1 MGFWSDTFGGGN
13 SFSESVANV
22 TTKDDNYEYR
32 GGTLYDNTT
41 NKAVDDTQFGSDSK
55 YGPLGSADSKNTD
68 AYSYNLNQGNAGTT
82 PLGSNADSDRGGLAN
97 GLGAITRRPST
108 MANLGLMAGG
118 IPGAIMAGTIAAGRG
133 RKYDQK
139 NPAFPID
146 RNLEA
151 NPEFR
156 KKAAAQEVS
165 FGRLGKEG
173 RSFTKDQLKQIREGK
188 GRIEGAFFKDGDT
201 SKQFKMNRFGS
212 SYEINPETGNSKL
225 IEDQAAAA
233 GGEGGIAAVRPV
245 ATQATAPTS
254 TLPAIS
260 TESEFAKQQMVSPPA
275 EWLIA
280 NGYADTNPSY
290 DALVKYNTDL
300 RAGVLTMSEGGR
312 LGQTQMQM
320 SQIAR
325 KGAINPQ
332 IPVGGLQQYGT
343 YLDNR
348 YGDPEFDQKRMQFLR
363 EVGQQEQQTF
373 GGGGGG
379 SFPSSGLGGKGGAGS
394 SADRLTQPL
403 NELTTAT
410 NNTQLIE
417 NGFDN
422 SVDPVDQYVQ
432 SANASSAASSQAPTN
447 SLYKGLSPVF
457 GGAMGGARAELPS
470 SDSYHALYQSAL
482 GMAEGGDVQFALG
495 GNEKDLINAMEDVI
509 RRDLADD
516 AQVNPEQMSDQ
527 DKIVVAQ
534 YVQQYG
540 ESALMEMV
548 NSVKN
553 GTADETRERFARGEN
568 GMVRGNGDGS
578 GTDDKVTAQLK
589 DGDATQ
595 DVLLADGEFVL
606 RKDAT
611 QAIEKKYGGGA
622 LDKINDAGPD
632 AAKELRRL
640 MPT

>member
-22 TTKDDNYEYR
+22 TTGDDNYEYR

-41 NKAVDDTQFGSDSK
+41 NKAVDADQFGSDSK

-68 AYSYNLNQGNAGTT
+68 AYSYNVNQGNAGTT
-82 PLGSNADSDRGGLAN
+82 PLGRNATSDRGGLSN

-146 RNLEA
+146 RDLKA
-151 NPEFR
+151 DPEFR
-156 KKAAAQEVS
+156 KKAAAQFE
-165 FGRLGKEG
+165 KEG
-173 RSFTKDQLKQIREGK
+173 RSFTKDQLTKARESGN
-188 GRIEGAFFKDGDT
+188 RIEGAFFKDGDT

-233 GGEGGIAAVRPV
+233 GGEGGIPTVRPV

-260 TESEFAKQQMVSPPA
+260 TESEFAKQQIISPPA

-280 NGYADTNPSY
+280 NGYSDTNPSY
-290 DALVKYNTDL
+290 EALVKYNTDK
-300 RAGVLTMSEGGR
+300 RAGVLTMSEGGS
-312 LGQTQMQM
+312 LGRNQVHMDQM
-320 SQIAR
+320 SR
-325 KGAINPQ
+325 RGAINPQ

-363 EVGQQEQQTF
+363 DVDQKEQQTF

-394 SADRLTQPL
+394 STDRLTQPS

-422 SVDPVDQYVQ
+422 NVDSVEQYAQ

-457 GGAMGGARAELPS
+457 GGAMGGARA
-470 SDSYHALYQSAL
+470 AL
-482 GMAEGGDVQFALG
+482 GMAEGGDVEFALG
-495 GNEKDLINAMEDVI
+495 GNEKDLLNAMENVV
-509 RRDLADD
+509 RKDLADD
-516 AQVNPEQMSDQ
+516 GEFNPANISDE
-527 DKIVVAQ
+527 DKIVIAQ
-534 YVQQYG
+534 FVQQYG
-540 ESALMEMV
+540 VDAIPRLVERIQDGSI
-548 NSVKN
+548 N
-553 GTADETRERFARGEN
+553 ETRERFARGEN
-568 GMVRGNGDGS
+568 GEVRGNGDGS
-578 GTDDKVTAQLK
+578 GVDDMVTAQLK

>member
-1 MGFWSDTFGGGN
+1 MGAWSETFGGGN
-13 SFSESVANV
+13 SFKESLAN
-22 TTKDDNYEYR
+22 TFTPNDGYSYER
-32 GGTLYDNTT
+32 GELVNDSTGQ
-41 NKAVDDTQFGSDSK
+41 VMTQAEKTAAGV
-55 YGPLGSADSKNTD
+55 GSADSPSTNRAAYESSPRRSQAKENPDGSSTDRPITGIQSLLPMLGGMALGPVGVAAGLAYNRYGVPQAGSQPTSNNTPTVEPRKAAQIETKRLPVYTD
-68 AYSYNLNQGNAGTT
+68 AQIKEMHRTGKIKT
-82 PLGSNADSDRGGLAN
+82 P
-97 GLGAITRRPST
+97 
-108 MANLGLMAGG
+108 
-118 IPGAIMAGTIAAGRG
+118 
-133 RKYDQK
+133 
-139 NPAFPID
+139 
-146 RNLEA
+146 
-151 NPEFR
+151 
-156 KKAAAQEVS
+156 
-165 FGRLGKEG
+165 EG
-173 RSFTKDQLKQIREGK
+173 RIQGS
-188 GRIEGAFFKDGDT
+188 FFKNKGD
-201 SKQFKMNRFGS
+201 QDDPNAPMYKMNRFGNT
-212 SYEINPETGNSKL
+212 YRVDRTGPNYGNSTL
-225 IEDQAAAA
+225 LREQGEAA
-233 GGEGGIAAVRPV
+233 GDEGGIAAVRPV
-245 ATQATAPTS
+245 GTQATAPTS
-254 TLPAIS
+254 TMPAIS
-260 TESEFAKQQMVSPPA
+260 PESAFAKQQIISPPA

-290 DALVKYNTDL
+290 EAIRKYNTDL

-312 LGQTQMQM
+312 LGPTQMQM
-320 SQIAR
+320 GQMAR
-325 KGAINPQ
+325 KGGISGQ
-332 IPVGGLQQYGT
+332 MGGLQQYGA

-348 YGDPEFDQKRMQFLR
+348 YGDPEFDRKRMQFLR
-363 EVGQQEQQTF
+363 EVNQQEQQTF

-379 SFPSSGLGGKGGAGS
+379 SFPSSGLGGKGGAGN

-410 NNTQLIE
+410 DNTQLIE
-417 NGFDN
+417 NGRASFDFFDN
-422 SVDPVDQYVQ
+422 NVDPIEQYAQ

-457 GGAMGGARAELPS
+457 GGAIGGARA
-470 SDSYHALYQSAL
+470 AL

-553 GTADETRERFARGEN
+553 GTADETRRRFARGEN

>member
-22 TTKDDNYEYR
+22 TTRGDDYEYR
-32 GGTLYDNTT
+32 GGTLYDKD
-41 NKAVDDTQFGSDSK
+41 NKAVDYDPNTGK
-55 YGPLGSADSKNTD
+55 YGGAGAPPNLGAMDSRNTD

-146 RNLEA
+146 RDLKA
-151 NPEFR
+151 DPEFR
-156 KKAAAQEVS
+156 KKAAAQFE
-165 FGRLGKEG
+165 KEG

-201 SKQFKMNRFGS
+201 SKQFKMNMFGS

-233 GGEGGIAAVRPV
+233 GGEGGIPTVRPV

-254 TLPAIS
+254 TMPAIS
-260 TESEFAKQQMVSPPA
+260 TESEFAKQQIVSPPA

-403 NELTTAT
+403 NELTAAT
-410 NNTQLIE
+410 DNTQLIE

-422 SVDPVDQYVQ
+422 NVDPVE
-432 SANASSAASSQAPTN
+432 QAPTN

-457 GGAMGGARAELPS
+457 GGAMGGARA
-470 SDSYHALYQSAL
+470 AL
-482 GMAEGGDVQFALG
+482 GMAEGGDVEFALG
-495 GNEKDLINAMEDVI
+495 GNEKDLLNAMENVV
-509 RRDLADD
+509 RKDLADD
-516 AQVNPEQMSDQ
+516 DEFNPGNMSDE
-527 DKIVVAQ
+527 DKIVIAQ
-534 YVQQYG
+534 FVQQYG
-540 ESALMEMV
+540 VDAIPRLVERIQDGSI
-548 NSVKN
+548 
-553 GTADETRERFARGEN
+553 DETRKRFASGEN
-568 GMVRGNGDGS
+568 GEVRGNGDGS
-578 GTDDKVTAQLK
+578 GVDDMVTAQLK

-606 RKDAT
+606 RKDAYE
-611 QAIEKKYGGGA
+611 ALKGA
-622 LDKINDAGPD
+622 GVNVDKINDAGPD

>member
-22 TTKDDNYEYR
+22 TTRGDDYEYR
-32 GGTLYDNTT
+32 GGTLYDKD
-41 NKAVDDTQFGSDSK
+41 NKAVDYDPNTGK
-55 YGPLGSADSKNTD
+55 YGGAGAPPNLGAMDSRNTD

-82 PLGSNADSDRGGLAN
+82 PLGSNATSDRGGLSN

-146 RNLEA
+146 RDLKA
-151 NPEFR
+151 DPEFR
-156 KKAAAQEVS
+156 KKAAAQFE
-165 FGRLGKEG
+165 KEG

-201 SKQFKMNRFGS
+201 SKQFKMNMFGS

-233 GGEGGIAAVRPV
+233 GGEGGIPTVRPV

-254 TLPAIS
+254 TMPAIS
-260 TESEFAKQQMVSPPA
+260 TESEFAKQQIVSPPA

-403 NELTTAT
+403 NELTAAT
-410 NNTQLIE
+410 DNTQLIE

-422 SVDPVDQYVQ
+422 NVDPVE
-432 SANASSAASSQAPTN
+432 QAPTN

-457 GGAMGGARAELPS
+457 GGAMGGARA
-470 SDSYHALYQSAL
+470 AL
-482 GMAEGGDVQFALG
+482 GMAEGGDVEFALG
-495 GNEKDLINAMEDVI
+495 GNEKDLLNAMENVV
-509 RRDLADD
+509 RKDLADD
-516 AQVNPEQMSDQ
+516 DEFNPGNMSDE
-527 DKIVVAQ
+527 DKIVIAQ
-534 YVQQYG
+534 FVQQYG
-540 ESALMEMV
+540 VDAIPRLVERIQDGSI
-548 NSVKN
+548 
-553 GTADETRERFARGEN
+553 DETRKRFASGEN
-568 GMVRGNGDGS
+568 GEVRGNGDGS
-578 GTDDKVTAQLK
+578 GVDDMVTAQLK

-606 RKDAT
+606 RKDAYE
-611 QAIEKKYGGGA
+611 ALKGA
-622 LDKINDAGPD
+622 GVNVDKVNDAGSN
-632 AAKELRRL
+632 AAKELNK
-640 MPT
+640 MMTA

>member
-22 TTKDDNYEYR
+22 TTRGDDYEYR
-32 GGTLYDNTT
+32 GGTLYDKD
-41 NKAVDDTQFGSDSK
+41 NKAVDYDPNTGK
-55 YGPLGSADSKNTD
+55 YGGAGAPPNLGAMDSRNTD

-82 PLGSNADSDRGGLAN
+82 PLGSNATSDRGGLSN

-146 RNLEA
+146 RDLKA
-151 NPEFR
+151 DPEFR
-156 KKAAAQEVS
+156 KKAAAQFE
-165 FGRLGKEG
+165 KEG

-201 SKQFKMNRFGS
+201 SKQFKMNMFGS

-233 GGEGGIAAVRPV
+233 GGEGGIPTVRPV

-254 TLPAIS
+254 TMPAIS
-260 TESEFAKQQMVSPPA
+260 TESEFAKQQIVSPPA

-403 NELTTAT
+403 NELTAAT
-410 NNTQLIE
+410 DNTQLIE

-422 SVDPVDQYVQ
+422 NVDPVE
-432 SANASSAASSQAPTN
+432 QAPTN

-457 GGAMGGARAELPS
+457 GGAMGGARA
-470 SDSYHALYQSAL
+470 AL
-482 GMAEGGDVQFALG
+482 GMAEGGDVEFALG
-495 GNEKDLINAMEDVI
+495 GNEKDLLNAMENVV
-509 RRDLADD
+509 RKDLADD
-516 AQVNPEQMSDQ
+516 DEFNPGNMSDE
-527 DKIVVAQ
+527 DKIVIAQ
-534 YVQQYG
+534 FVQQYG
-540 ESALMEMV
+540 VDAIPRLVERIQDGSI
-548 NSVKN
+548 
-553 GTADETRERFARGEN
+553 DETRKRFASGEN
-568 GMVRGNGDGS
+568 GEVRGNGDGS
-578 GTDDKVTAQLK
+578 GVDDMVTAQLK

-606 RKDAT
+606 RKDAYE
-611 QAIEKKYGGGA
+611 ALKGA
-622 LDKINDAGPD
+622 GVNVDKINDAGPD